1 MTSVKRKLDDEL
13 SSPWF
18 YTVCTMGGM
27 ISAGTT
33 HLAITPL
40 DVLKVNMQVSFLDFL
55 KWVLEANSIL
65 ILKVSNNLVCF
76 L

>member
-1 MTSVKRKLDDEL
+1 MTRVKSKLDDEL

-27 ISAGTT
+27 LSAGTT

-40 DVLKVNMQVSFLDFL
+40 DVLKVNMQVCVSFPCFL
-55 KWVLEANSIL
+55 ISSLMLQIS
-65 ILKVSNNLVCF
+65 NLVYLSC
-76 L
+76 